1 LVRYYNKKEILL
13 SVENIVMMFKNGTKY
28 IIKAVD
34 NKNSSIANLTLIISV
49 NYTKITDKEGLA
61 ILNINLFPNNYPIIT
76 FFKGSDIYNKNNI
89 RTNLTI
95 LIFINPK
102 NLIKYY
108 RNGFQFQAKVLDNNA
123 NPLKNVNVT

>member
-1 LVRYYNKKEILL
+1 
-13 SVENIVMMFKNGTKY
+13 MMFKNGTKY

>member
-1 LVRYYNKKEILL
+1 MVRYYNKKEILL